1 VAFLSLTFVMIQ
13 TACQVPG
20 ASPTSGAEPLRVGQ
34 VASKGDPARRASQRL
49 VMQGLEADAAHRSG
63 EAIAS
68 YERALQVDPT
78 NPIAYLAL
86 ARYSI
91 AADEPRRALN
101 ELDQAESLLGSDAES
116 LGARAHL
123 EGLRGQALRELGRD
137 AEADAH
143 LARARSLAP
152 AVWSDGQLDAR
163 ELR

>member
-1 VAFLSLTFVMIQ
+1 MSLVMIH

-20 ASPTSGAEPLRVGQ
+20 ASPSGGAEPLRVGQ
-34 VASKGDPARRASQRL
+34 VVATGDPARRASQRL
-49 VMQGLEADAAHRSG
+49 VMQGLEADEGHRSG

-91 AADEPRRALN
+91 AADEPQRALN
-101 ELDQAESLLGSDAES
+101 ELDQAESLLGADAET

-123 EGLRGQALRELGRD
+123 EGLRGQALRELGRH
-137 AEADAH
+137 AEADDH

-152 AVWSDGQLDAR
+152 GVWSDGQLDAR